1 MFYGYGIL
9 NNHVPTLKATVMGS
23 IVWDAD
29 ALSFIASASITDATQ
44 KSAVNTLVKDL
55 KTASI
60 WTKMKAIYPMIGGSA
75 SSHKFNLKDPRDLD
89 AAFRL
94 TFSGGWA
101 HSSTGALPNGTTAY
115 ANTFLS
121 PLTHL
126 TLFQS
131 HLSYCSRTSALP
143 LGYQAFMGAYSRSSE
158 NGYTGNGNLSIAIN
172 GATSNLFCPQH
183 SEISLTHAAY
193 KLSTTDTLGFHLN
206 TRTSSATN
214 SLKFFKNGT
223 LLGQSSTNS
232 GGEYLNDQSIYLG
245 AYHTK
250 YVGFDNPQQYTDRE
264 CSFSSIGAGLTDAE
278 SLNFYN
284 AVNTFNT
291 TLGR

>member
-1 MFYGYGIL
+1 
-9 NNHVPTLKATVMGS
+9 V
-23 IVWDAD
+23 
-29 ALSFIASASITDATQ
+29 
-44 KSAVNTLVKDL
+44 
-55 KTASI
+55 
-60 WTKMKAIYPMIGGSA
+60 
-75 SSHKFNLKDPRDLD
+75 
-89 AAFRL
+89 
-94 TFSGGWA
+94 
-101 HSSTGALPNGTTAY
+101 HSSTGAKPNGSTGY
-115 ANTFLS
+115 ADTFLS

-131 HLSYCSRTSALP
+131 HLSYYSRTSALP
-143 LGYQAFMGAYSRSSE
+143 LGYQVFMGAYSRGSE
-158 NGYTGNGNLSIAIN
+158 INYTGNGNLSIAIN
-172 GATSNLFCPQH
+172 GATGNLFCPQH

-250 YVGFDNPQQYTDRE
+250 YVGVNLPQQYTNRE
-264 CSFSSIGAGLTDAE
+264 CSFSSIGDGLTDAE
-278 SLNFYN
+278 AANFYT
-284 AVNTFNT
+284 AVQAYQT
-291 TLGR
+291 TLGRNV